1 MKPLLIAAWLACSM
15 LAVPLAAQSPAQIPA
30 QDIFAESFRRGVTRV
45 TEQSFQVKLDPQ
57 NSHYRERIKDL
68 RGNDRYEFIVV
79 PQGPEG
85 DSKITSWQVRLADL
99 HHGIYDNILR
109 AAQEPSSEPN
119 NNLWWL
125 NPDGYAP
132 VPIRAQRI
140 IKVDSFYVILQVK
153 NYHFTPLDSPYL
165 DSMTVD
171 VKFSNSDPRIQE
183 GTSNRSQ

>member
-1 MKPLLIAAWLACSM
+1 MKRLLIAACLAFWM
-15 LAVPLAAQSPAQIPA
+15 LGVPLAAQSTGQSPAQE
-30 QDIFAESFRRGVTRV
+30 IFAESFRRGATRV

-85 DSKITSWQVRLADL
+85 DNKITSWQVRLADL
-99 HHGIYDNILR
+99 HHVIYDNILR

-132 VPIRAQRI
+132 VPVRARRI
-140 IKVDSFYVILQVK
+140 IKVDDFFVILQVK

-171 VKFSNSDPRIQE
+171 VRFSNSDPRIQE